1 MPGFRRAVTIVA
13 ALNLA
18 YFGIEAAV
26 AALIGSVSL
35 LADSVDFLEDA
46 AINTLIA
53 FALAW
58 SAQRRMIVGRVA
70 ALIIVAV
77 GGFFVLLLAG
87 PAVALV
93 ALLIDA
99 LITMAGRI
107 TRSSRP

>member
-1 MPGFRRAVTIVA
+1 MNFDRAETIAKAMLWLGGV
-13 ALNLA
+13 
-18 YFGIEAAV
+18 
-26 AALIGSVSL
+26 L
-35 LADSVDFLEDA
+35 LF
-46 AINTLIA
+46 
-53 FALAW
+53 AW
-58 SAQRRMIVGRVA
+58 SWQVSGSFVA